1 MRRASLLLFAIPLA
15 MAAQSLTQS
24 ERDRAMSYLHATRKQ
39 FLDIVTT
46 VSVEQ
51 LRYKPAP
58 NRWSIAEIAEHLT
71 LVEDSVFQAAQAALQ
86 KPVSEPNPAL
96 DEKIQQGGASRA
108 RRVNA
113 PEGFVPTGRWT
124 KAADLAGEFKS
135 RRDRNIEFVQT
146 TSADMRR
153 HALPHP
159 ALGPLDA
166 YQWFLFAAAHADR
179 HIQQMREVMADP
191 QFPK

>member
-1 MRRASLLLFAIPLA
+1 MRQALPLLLALPIA
-15 MAAQSLTQS
+15 MVAQPLTQS

-39 FLDIVTT
+39 LLDIVTT

-51 LRYKPAP
+51 LRFKPTSS
-58 NRWSIAEIAEHLT
+58 RWSIAEIAEHLT
-71 LVEDSVFQAAQAALQ
+71 LVEDSVYQAAQAALQ
-86 KPVSEPNPAL
+86 GPATEPNPAL
-96 DEKIQQGGASRA
+96 DAKIQTGVASRA
-108 RRVNA
+108 RRVTA

-124 KAADLAGEFKS
+124 SSSDLASEFKS
-135 RRDRNIEFVQT
+135 RRDRSIEFIQT
-146 TSADMRR
+146 TAANVRQ
-153 HALPHP
+153 HALRHP
-159 ALGPLDA
+159 ALGLLDA